1 MSSHIYLYLTQV
13 IERNECIKMTKTK
26 DNQNPTIKD
35 VKDIL
40 DINKYLKKV
49 EKDVKSLDHIL
60 GAGLLTLSQYISAA
74 REIMFQNH
82 LSHFVVLLNP
92 EFPRLFTNYEN
103 IFGKLSSSIHKAK
116 DDVVVHKIIPKF
128 E

>member
-13 IERNECIKMTKTK
+13 IERNECIKMTKIK
-26 DNQNPTIKD
+26 ESKNPTIKD

-60 GAGLLTLSQYISAA
+60 GAGLLTLSQYI
-74 REIMFQNH
+74 
-82 LSHFVVLLNP
+82 
-92 EFPRLFTNYEN
+92 
-103 IFGKLSSSIHKAK
+103 
-116 DDVVVHKIIPKF
+116 
-128 E
+128 